1 MTPLLEVVG
10 AEASYGTLPVLF
22 GVDLLIKP
30 GEAVTL
36 LGRNGMG
43 KTTTVRCIV
52 GLLKATSGT
61 IRLEGRRID
70 GWTADRIGR
79 AGIALVPEGRRI
91 FPNLSV
97 RENLLAFAADR
108 SGAATPWTL
117 ARVYDLFPRLAE
129 RAANMRSQPLAA
141 SRAGHR
147 SRAARPQPPHPRRRG
162 KSHAAAARRDLGA
175 CSPSCRTGLAILA
188 IDKMSTGW

>member
-1 MTPLLEVVG
+1 MTSLLEVIGVQAG
-10 AEASYGTLPVLF
+10 YDALPVLF
-22 GVDLLIKP
+22 GIDLAIRP

-52 GLLKATSGT
+52 GLSRVSSGT
-61 IRLEGRRID
+61 IRFDGRRID

-97 RENLLAFAADR
+97 RENLIAFAADR
-108 SGAATPWTL
+108 
-117 ARVYDLFPRLAE
+117 
-129 RAANMRSQPLAA
+129 RS
-141 SRAGHR
+141 
-147 SRAARPQPPHPRRRG
+147 
-162 KSHAAAARRDLGA
+162 
-175 CSPSCRTGLAILA
+175 
-188 IDKMSTGW
+188 

>member
-1 MTPLLEVVG
+1 MTALLEIEGVQAG
-10 AEASYGTLPVLF
+10 YGTLPVLF
-22 GVDLLIKP
+22 GVDLAIKP

-52 GLLKATSGT
+52 GLLKPTAGM
-61 IRLEGRRID
+61 IRFEGRRID

-97 RENLLAFAADR
+97 RENLIAFAAKR
-108 SGAATPWTL
+108 GGVTPWTL
-117 ARVYDLFPRLAE
+117 ERVYSLFPRLAE
-129 RAANMRSQPLAA
+129 RADNMGSQLSRGRAA
-141 SRAGHR
+141 DAGHR
-147 SRAARPQPPHPRRRG
+147 PCPDDQPQAPHPR
-162 KSHAAAARRDLGA
+162 
-175 CSPSCRTGLAILA
+175 
-188 IDKMSTGW
+188 

>member
-1 MTPLLEVVG
+1 MTALLEVEGVQ
-10 AEASYGTLPVLF
+10 ASYGTLPVLF
-22 GVDLLIKP
+22 GVDLAIEP

-52 GLLKATSGT
+52 GLLRTTAGA

-108 SGAATPWTL
+108 SGSATP
-117 ARVYDLFPRLAE
+117 
-129 RAANMRSQPLAA
+129 
-141 SRAGHR
+141 
-147 SRAARPQPPHPRRRG
+147 
-162 KSHAAAARRDLGA
+162 
-175 CSPSCRTGLAILA
+175 
-188 IDKMSTGW
+188 

>member
-1 MTPLLEVVG
+1 MTPLLEVEGVQAG
-10 AEASYGTLPVLF
+10 YDTLPVLF
-22 GVDLLIKP
+22 GIDLLIKP

-52 GLLKATSGT
+52 GLSRPTSGT
-61 IRLEGRRID
+61 IRFEGRRID

-97 RENLLAFAADR
+97 RENLVAFAADR
-108 SGAATPWTL
+108 SGGARPWTL
-117 ARVYDLFPRLAE
+117 ERVY
-129 RAANMRSQPLAA
+129 
-141 SRAGHR
+141 
-147 SRAARPQPPHPRRRG
+147 
-162 KSHAAAARRDLGA
+162 
-175 CSPSCRTGLAILA
+175 
-188 IDKMSTGW
+188 